1 MVQRISVA
9 SHQPIELRK
18 CDGGA
23 HSCRPDRDDRISPRK
38 GIPSS
43 NSVSVKASVRRAP
56 TFHIPGGPIALIA
69 PFLEIGFAHRRQD
82 PAPSCLEPC
91 ASLFEGGRGTA
102 PIVAGLHA
110 RIETAAPFPL
120 LDVDRAARSAS
131 DRADMGVTV
140 VDVPAVRALGI
151 AAAGEGGHDPSFRR
165 SGREGSR

>member
-1 MVQRISVA
+1 
-9 SHQPIELRK
+9 
-18 CDGGA
+18 
-23 HSCRPDRDDRISPRK
+23 
-38 GIPSS
+38 
-43 NSVSVKASVRRAP
+43 
-56 TFHIPGGPIALIA
+56 LIT

-82 PAPSCLEPC
+82 PAPSCLERC
-91 ASLFEGGRGTA
+91 ASLFECGRGTA

-151 AAAGEGGHDPSFRR
+151 AARAGMAHHFADRAGREAARDGGRPGAPRH
-165 SGREGSR
+165 SGRKDKTLGGALVAMRTKLGSGVDRQPEPAAIGDGSTVVRTPL